1 MRKLKD
7 VKDAQN
13 STRLKAHILP
23 FNSPQH
29 GKTRSEN
36 SSTIILVISHFVGLW
51 RSQMGFWRLC
61 VINRSGTYTLFS
73 DFKKI
78 ITTRNNPSHRIK
90 NQNNFNG
97 KPSRGWRA
105 VGERQKH
112 G

>member
-23 FNSPQH
+23 FNSPQN
-29 GKTRSEN
+29 GKTRIENLYGDLKWGFGDYVWLTGQGPIHYLVTSEKLLQQE
-36 SSTIILVISHFVGLW
+36 IIQEI
-51 RSQMGFWRLC
+51 
-61 VINRSGTYTLFS
+61 
-73 DFKKI
+73 KK
-78 ITTRNNPSHRIK
+78 S
-90 NQNNFNG
+90 NNFNG

-112 G
+112 GW